1 MKLERVKHD
10 SKESAHIIVSIE
22 VAKQI
27 SEMGSTL
34 ADPQL
39 RTIESAE
46 GGGTK
51 NEST

>member
-1 MKLERVKHD
+1 MKLEGVKHD
-10 SKESAHIIVSIE
+10 SKESVHIILGIE

-27 SEMGSTL
+27 SDMGSTL

-39 RTIESAE
+39 RKIESAE
-46 GGGTK
+46 GGETE